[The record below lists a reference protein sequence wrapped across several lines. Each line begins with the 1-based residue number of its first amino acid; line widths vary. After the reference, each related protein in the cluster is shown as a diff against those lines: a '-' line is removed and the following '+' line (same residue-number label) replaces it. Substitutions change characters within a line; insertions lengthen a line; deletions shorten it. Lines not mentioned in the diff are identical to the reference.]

1 MSAARNRPSG
11 SSRRRLWVA
20 LSAFALVLVLTPFS
34 YKAGGS
40 LETAFHIKG
49 GEAEAVDR
57 ELAERFQSPYV
68 HRLIVVIKGFP
79 DPDSTEGS
87 NAIGLVVNSLRAQP
101 RVSGVLSGLDSP
113 DPLFRGKGGGT
124 LVIVGLNPGPGTEE
138 LLIPPFR
145 TQAVELQNQ
154 LRPQFPGI
162 NIQLT
167 GETPLNFDFRKV
179 SADDVNRAEARVLP
193 VTLILLVIAFGS
205 VVAAMLPL
213 GVGLLAISMTMGAAA
228 LLANHLHLS
237 ILVENL
243 ATMLGLGLGIDYALL
258 MVNRFREALADG
270 HDPNDAANIAAH
282 QAGRTLVISAATV
295 AIGFAALLT
304 VPISELSSIG
314 VAGLLVASIS
324 VLICTCILPWVLG
337 LLGTR
342 INSWRPHLPAR
353 WQSSRNG
360 ISVNSKAHWRRWGH
374 AVTGSPWTAL
384 VVAGLPLLVLAF
396 QSRLISPGLPPGN
409 WLPASAE
416 SVQALHSLEGMER
429 SGIVQSLR
437 VVLELPKTESPSTP
451 AGWMAV
457 SRFTGFVAKDA
468 RCSEAISLA
477 TLSGDAQDPEILNL
491 LPDETRRS
499 FLRDDGLA
507 TLIEVLPIA
516 TLTPA
521 DQTRWLRE
529 LRSADIQ
536 KITGIT
542 GAKIRIGGIAA
553 INADYDAV
561 VRQRLPRVIAGV
573 VMGSFVAVVLGLR
586 SLFAAAKA
594 ILLNLVSVAASFG
607 ALVLVFQDGYGS
619 GLLGVTGATR
629 SVFPII
635 PILSFAIVFGLSMDY
650 EVFLV
655 SRVLEERRKGL
666 PERAAV
672 IEGMANTAGLI
683 TSAAMIMIA
692 VFAAFML
699 GNFLVI
705 KMLGFTLAVA
715 VLIDATVVRI
725 VIGPALLQIAGDWNW
740 WPLGLY
746 GSKAT
751 PKAEIAR

>member
-1 MSAARNRPSG
+1 
-11 SSRRRLWVA
+11 
-20 LSAFALVLVLTPFS
+20 
-34 YKAGGS
+34 
-40 LETAFHIKG
+40 
-49 GEAEAVDR
+49 
-57 ELAERFQSPYV
+57 
-68 HRLIVVIKGFP
+68 
-79 DPDSTEGS
+79 
-87 NAIGLVVNSLRAQP
+87 
-101 RVSGVLSGLDSP
+101 
-113 DPLFRGKGGGT
+113 
-124 LVIVGLNPGPGTEE
+124 
-138 LLIPPFR
+138 
-145 TQAVELQNQ
+145 
-154 LRPQFPGI
+154 
-162 NIQLT
+162 
-167 GETPLNFDFRKV
+167 
-179 SADDVNRAEARVLP
+179 
-193 VTLILLVIAFGS
+193 
-205 VVAAMLPL
+205 
-213 GVGLLAISMTMGAAA
+213 
-228 LLANHLHLS
+228 
-237 ILVENL
+237 
-243 ATMLGLGLGIDYALL
+243 
-258 MVNRFREALADG
+258 
-270 HDPNDAANIAAH
+270 
-282 QAGRTLVISAATV
+282 
-295 AIGFAALLT
+295 
-304 VPISELSSIG
+304 
-314 VAGLLVASIS
+314 
-324 VLICTCILPWVLG
+324 
-337 LLGTR
+337 
-342 INSWRPHLPAR
+342 
-353 WQSSRNG
+353 
-360 ISVNSKAHWRRWGH
+360 
-374 AVTGSPWTAL
+374 
-384 VVAGLPLLVLAF
+384 
-396 QSRLISPGLPPGN
+396 
-409 WLPASAE
+409 
-416 SVQALHSLEGMER
+416 
-429 SGIVQSLR
+429 
-437 VVLELPKTESPSTP
+437 
-451 AGWMAV
+451 MAV
-457 SRFTGFVAKDA
+457 SRFTDYVAKDA

-477 TLSGDAQDPEILNL
+477 TLSGDAEDPEVLNL

-573 VMGSFVAVVLGLR
+573 VMGSFAAVVLGLR

-619 GLLGVTGATR
+619 SLLGVTGATR

-672 IEGMANTAGLI
+672 IEGMASTAGLI
-683 TSAAMIMIA
+683 TSAALIMIA
-692 VFAAFML
+692 VFSAFML

-715 VLIDATVVRI
+715 VLIDATVVRM

>member
-1 MSAARNRPSG
+1 MPAARRRPSR

-20 LSAFALVLVLTPFS
+20 LCAFALALVLIPFS
-34 YKAGGS
+34 YDVGGR

-49 GEAEAVDR
+49 GEAEAVDG
-57 ELAERFQSPYV
+57 ELAQRFQSPYA
-68 HRLIVVIKGFP
+68 HRLIVVITGLP
-79 DPDSTEGS
+79 DPDSVEGT
-87 NAIGLVVNSLRAQP
+87 NALGLIVNGFRAQP

-113 DPLFRGKGGGT
+113 DPLFRGNGSGT
-124 LVIVGLNPGPGTEE
+124 LVIVGFNPGPGTEE
-138 LLIPPFR
+138 SLIPPLR
-145 TQAVELQNQ
+145 TRAVELQSQ

-162 NIQLT
+162 HIQLT

-193 VTLILLVIAFGS
+193 VTLILLLIAFGS

-213 GVGLLAISMTMGAAA
+213 AVGLLAISMTLGAAA
-228 LLANHLHLS
+228 LLANQLHLS

-243 ATMLGLGLGIDYALL
+243 TTMLGLGLGIDYALL
-258 MVNRFREALADG
+258 MVSRFREAMADG
-270 HDPNDAANIAAH
+270 HDANDAADIAAQ
-282 QAGRTLVISAATV
+282 QAGRTILISAATV

-314 VAGLLVASIS
+314 VAGLLVASMS

-337 LLGTR
+337 LLGAR
-342 INSWRPHLPAR
+342 VNSWRLHLPVR

-360 ISVNSKAHWRRWGH
+360 MLASPKTRWRRWGYV
-374 AVTGSPWTAL
+374 VTGRPWTAL
-384 VVAGLPLLVLAF
+384 TVAGLPLLLLSIQAW
-396 QSRLISPGLPPGN
+396 RISPGLPPGN
-409 WLPASAE
+409 WLPDGAE
-416 SVQALHSLEGMER
+416 SVQGLHSLERMER

-437 VVLELPKTESPSTP
+437 VVLYLPKSASPSTP
-451 AGWMAV
+451 AGWMAL
-457 SRFTGFVAKDA
+457 SRFTEYVAKDP

-477 TLSGDAQDPEILNL
+477 TLSGDAEDPEILNL
-491 LPDETRRS
+491 LPSETRRS

-507 TLIEVLPIA
+507 TLIEVLPTA
-516 TLTPA
+516 AVAPA
-521 DQTRWLRE
+521 EQTRWLRE

-536 KITGIT
+536 KITGIP
-542 GAKIRIGGIAA
+542 GAAIQIGGIAA

-561 VRQRLPRVIAGV
+561 VRQRLPKVIAGV
-573 VMGSFVAVVLGLR
+573 VLGSFAAVLVGLR
-586 SLFAAAKA
+586 SLFAAVKA
-594 ILLNLVSVAASFG
+594 ILLNLISVAASFG

-619 GLLGVTGATR
+619 SLLGVTGATR

-672 IEGMANTAGLI
+672 IEGMASTAGLI

-715 VLIDATVVRI
+715 VLIDATLVRM

-740 WPLGLY
+740 WPLGLA

-751 PKAEIAR
+751 SPAEVAR